1 MDPEK
6 GPKFSGFSNGG
17 PRISALP
24 TGPNFWRID
33 WFGDIAYPD
42 RSNRRKQPSVFVHLS
57 RVKDERFRN
66 DPSVLLSPDCTAP
79 AQFQK
84 RAWISIGTLPLLRIG
99 DIWRDGQLD
108 GQPDYE
114 LEEFKNIQIDAKTT
128 TLIKAGLNIGEA
140 GFLLPLAEHPW
151 HLQCTQSYCAMVNL
165 PDGKRLI
172 IPCMELIR
180 FYFGSSSNLLSTLF
194 IPPLNRKS
202 LYSTAS
208 FDARSKHL
216 FLQLAE
222 KISGASAA
230 DIGRLHLSPLAWRAV
245 AVVGASLLKASVAQ
259 QPIYPQ
265 ALFPFEGE
273 TTLFAAGKWLSFAGQ
288 PGATFLVYNLRSC
301 EHPFPFR
308 SLSYK
313 ITGGHAKPE
322 RPIEDSDQSRAQPMR
337 AAARDAQ
344 DQPLV
349 ERDASNNLAPRT
361 RTYRVEPRFPDL
373 APKPIWKN
381 RTLTHAEWL
390 EKLDRRR
397 NTATVANGAVGD
409 PGSERRI
416 RSVDFAL
423 LSKINSSFFER
434 APEFLRPLVQE
445 LCALQDFTVELLTE
459 SDDDGWTL
467 PMSVLADEDGEIDP
481 RLFIE
486 ASGEAFRLR
495 RISAFSL
502 KHVEMQVCLV
512 AVESKPLCIKTHPM
526 STPNSDEFSKTLRH
540 VTADFLNIPN
550 STMSLSSLL
559 VTEFGIQI
567 GTI

>member
-1 MDPEK
+1 MDPEE
-6 GPKFSGFSNGG
+6 GLKFPEFSNGE

-57 RVKDERFRN
+57 RVRDERFRS
-66 DPSVLLSPDCTAP
+66 DPSVLLSPEGTATV
-79 AQFQK
+79 QFQK
-84 RAWISIGTLPLLRIG
+84 RAWISIGTMPLLRVG

-108 GQPDYE
+108 SRPDYE
-114 LEEFKNIQIDAKTT
+114 LEEFKDIQINVRTT
-128 TLIKAGLNIGEA
+128 TLVKAGLNIGDA

-151 HLQCTQSYCAMVNL
+151 HLQCTQSYCVMVNL
-165 PDGKRLI
+165 PAGKRLI

-180 FYFGSSSNLLSTLF
+180 FYFGSSSNLLSKLF
-194 IPPLNRKS
+194 IPPLDRKS

-208 FDARSKHL
+208 FDVRSKHL

-230 DIGRLHLSPLAWRAV
+230 DIGRLHLSPLAWRAA

-259 QPIYPQ
+259 QPIHPQ

-273 TTLFAAGKWLSFAGQ
+273 TTLVAAGKWLSFAGQ
-288 PGATFLVYNLRSC
+288 PRATFLVYNLRSC

-308 SLSYK
+308 SLSYRV
-313 ITGGHAKPE
+313 TGSHAKPA
-322 RPIEDSDQSRAQPMR
+322 RPTGDSDQSRAQPTSG
-337 AAARDAQ
+337 AARDTQ

-349 ERDASNNLAPRT
+349 ERDASNNLAPKT
-361 RTYRVEPRFPDL
+361 RIYRIEPRFSDL

-397 NTATVANGAVGD
+397 NTAAVKNGAVGD

-416 RSVDFAL
+416 RPIDFSL
-423 LSKINSSFFER
+423 LSKISPSFFER
-434 APEFLRPLVQE
+434 APEFLRPTVQE
-445 LCALQDFTVELLTE
+445 LCTLEDITVELL
-459 SDDDGWTL
+459 SKR
-467 PMSVLADEDGEIDP
+467 PAIP
-481 RLFIE
+481 R
-486 ASGEAFRLR
+486 
-495 RISAFSL
+495 
-502 KHVEMQVCLV
+502 
-512 AVESKPLCIKTHPM
+512 
-526 STPNSDEFSKTLRH
+526 
-540 VTADFLNIPN
+540 
-550 STMSLSSLL
+550 
-559 VTEFGIQI
+559 
-567 GTI
+567 

>member
-1 MDPEK
+1 MDSEK
-6 GPKFSGFSNGG
+6 GPKYSGFSNGA

-108 GQPDYE
+108 GRPDYE

-373 APKPIWKN
+373 TPKPIWKS
-381 RTLTHAEWL
+381 RTLTHTEWL
-390 EKLDRRR
+390 EKLDRRH
-397 NTATVANGAVGD
+397 NTAAVKNGAVGA

-416 RSVDFAL
+416 RPIDFSL
-423 LSKINSSFFER
+423 LSKINPSYFEK
-434 APEFLRPLVQE
+434 APEFLRSTVQE
-445 LCALQDFTVELLTE
+445 LCALEDVTVELLTE
-459 SDDDGWTL
+459 SDDDGWTV
-467 PMSVLADEDGEIDP
+467 PISVIADEDGEIDP
-481 RLFIE
+481 RLFTQIDDE
-486 ASGEAFRLR
+486 HLRLR
-495 RISAFSL
+495 RVSAFSL
-502 KHVEMQVCLV
+502 KRADKLLCLV
-512 AVESKPLCIKTHPM
+512 VFESTPTRVRLCPM
-526 STPNSDEFSKTLRH
+526 SEVTTEDIWEILRH
-540 VTADFLNIPN
+540 AAEYFLNVSNDTVHLPG
-550 STMSLSSLL
+550 LL
-559 VTEFGIQI
+559 MAAF
-567 GTI
+567 

>member
-6 GPKFSGFSNGG
+6 GLKYSGFSNGM
-17 PRISALP
+17 PRISAFR

-42 RSNRRKQPSVFVHLS
+42 RSNRRKQPSMFVHLS

-66 DPSVLLSPDCTAP
+66 DPSVLLSPDGTAP

-108 GQPDYE
+108 AQPDYE
-114 LEEFKNIQIDAKTT
+114 LEKFKNIQIDAKTT
-128 TLIKAGLNIGEA
+128 TLIKAGLNIGDA

-151 HLQCTQSYCAMVNL
+151 HLQCTQSYCVMVNL
-165 PDGKRLI
+165 PAGERLI

-180 FYFGSSSNLLSTLF
+180 FYFGSSSNLLSKLF
-194 IPPLNRKS
+194 IPPLDRKS

-208 FDARSKHL
+208 FDVRSKHL

-222 KISGASAA
+222 KISGTSAA
-230 DIGRLHLSPLAWRAV
+230 DIGRLHLSPLAWRAA
-245 AVVGASLLKASVAQ
+245 AVVSTSLLKASVAQ
-259 QPIYPQ
+259 QSIHPQ

-273 TTLFAAGKWLSFAGQ
+273 TTLVAAGKWLSFAGQ
-288 PGATFLVYNLRSC
+288 PRSTFLVYNLRSC

-313 ITGGHAKPE
+313 VTGSRAQPNS
-322 RPIEDSDQSRAQPMR
+322 PIGDSDQSRAQPGH

-349 ERDASNNLAPRT
+349 ERDASNNLSPRI
-361 RTYRVEPRFPDL
+361 RTYRIEPRFPDL

-397 NTATVANGAVGD
+397 STSPISHGSVGD

-423 LSKINSSFFER
+423 LSKINPSFFER
-434 APEFLRPLVQE
+434 APEFLRPIVQD
-445 LCALQDFTVELLTE
+445 LCALQDTAVELLTE
-459 SDDDGWTL
+459 SDEDGWTV
-467 PMSVLADEDGEIDP
+467 PISVLADEDGEIDP
-481 RLFIE
+481 KLFTQTSE
-486 ASGEAFRLR
+486 KDARLR
-495 RISAFSL
+495 RVGAFWL
-502 KHVEMQVCLV
+502 KRTEKYMCLV
-512 AVESKPLCIKTHPM
+512 VIESTPACIKLCPTVEFNRGDILRILRNVAANFLDNPD
-526 STPNSDEFSKTLRH
+526 STGHLPSLLK
-540 VTADFLNIPN
+540 
-550 STMSLSSLL
+550 TMS
-559 VTEFGIQI
+559 
-567 GTI
+567 

>member
-1 MDPEK
+1 MDSERDS
-6 GPKFSGFSNGG
+6 KFSEISNGA

-66 DPSVLLSPDCTAP
+66 DPSVLLSPDGTAP

-108 GQPDYE
+108 AQPDYE
-114 LEEFKNIQIDAKTT
+114 LEKFKNIQIDAKTT
-128 TLIKAGLNIGEA
+128 TLIKAGLNIGDA

-151 HLQCTQSYCAMVNL
+151 HLQCTQSYCVMVNL
-165 PDGKRLI
+165 PAGKRLI

-180 FYFGSSSNLLSTLF
+180 FYFGSSSNLLSKLF
-194 IPPLNRKS
+194 IPPLDRKS
-202 LYSTAS
+202 LYSTTS
-208 FDARSKHL
+208 FDVRSKHL

-230 DIGRLHLSPLAWRAV
+230 DIGRLHLSPLAWRAA
-245 AVVGASLLKASVAQ
+245 AVVSTSLLKASVAQ
-259 QPIYPQ
+259 QSIYPQ

-273 TTLFAAGKWLSFAGQ
+273 TTLVAAGKWLSFAGQ
-288 PGATFLVYNLRSC
+288 PRATFLVYNLRSC

-313 ITGGHAKPE
+313 VTGGHAKHE
-322 RPIEDSDQSRAQPMR
+322 RPTGDSNQSRAQPTR
-337 AAARDAQ
+337 GAARDAQ

-361 RTYRVEPRFPDL
+361 RTYRIEPRFPDL

-397 NTATVANGAVGD
+397 NSAAVTNGAVGD

-416 RSVDFAL
+416 RPIDFAL
-423 LSKINSSFFER
+423 LSKINPSYFKK
-434 APEFLRPLVQE
+434 APEFLRPIVQE
-445 LCALQDFTVELLTE
+445 LCTLQDVTVELLTE
-459 SDDDGWTL
+459 SDDDGWTV
-467 PMSVLADEDGEIDP
+467 PISVIADEDGEIDP
-481 RLFIE
+481 RLFTQTDD
-486 ASGEAFRLR
+486 AVPRLR
-495 RISAFSL
+495 RVSAFSL
-502 KHVEMQVCLV
+502 KRGHKRLGLV
-512 AVESKPLCIKTHPM
+512 VFE
-526 STPNSDEFSKTLRH
+526 STPARIMLCPTNEFPTGDIWENLRYA
-540 VTADFLNIPN
+540 TDFFLNPQN
-550 STMSLSSLL
+550 DTVHLPGLL
-559 VTEFGIQI
+559 KATF
-567 GTI
+567 